1 MKDSL
6 FILFQNSVP
15 KHLITRLGGNF
26 AESENKLIKTRFINF
41 FLNNFDINMEEA
53 EESDPAAYKSFNA
66 FFTRALKA
74 GVRPID
80 EASNSVACPADGAV
94 SQIGSIDDGEVFQA
108 KGKSF
113 DITTLLGG
121 NVDDSKPF
129 QNGQFTTI
137 YLSPRDY
144 HRVHMPIDGKL
155 LKTIYCPGP
164 LFSVNQTTA
173 ENVDSLFA
181 RNERLVSIFETEVGP
196 MAYVMVGAM
205 VVGGMETVWQKDV
218 FTDRRTPLV
227 TDYSDSDI
235 RLSKGDELGRFKVG
249 STVILAFAENAV
261 KWREQ
266 FEATSPTVMGEAI
279 ADFAQ

>member
-15 KHLITRLGGNF
+15 KHLITRLGGNL
-26 AESENKLIKTRFINF
+26 AESENQQIKTRFINF
-41 FLNNFDINMEEA
+41 FLRNFDIDMSEA
-53 EESDPAAYKSFNA
+53 EESDPTAYKSFNA
-66 FFTRALKA
+66 FFTRALKP
-74 GVRPID
+74 GIRPID
-80 EASNSVACPADGAV
+80 EASNSVACPADGAI
-94 SQIGSIDDGEVFQA
+94 SQIGAISDGEVFQA

-113 DITTLLGG
+113 DVTTLLGG
-121 NVDDSKPF
+121 DAADSAPF
-129 QNGQFTTI
+129 QNGQFATI

-181 RNERLVSIFETEVGP
+181 RNERLVSIFETAAGP

-218 FTDRRTPLV
+218 FTDRGTPLV
-227 TDYSDSDI
+227 TDYSDADI
-235 RLSKGDELGRFKVG
+235 TLKKGDELGRFKVG
-249 STVILAFAENAV
+249 STVILTFAKDAIN
-261 KWREQ
+261 WRQQ
-266 FEATSPTVMGEAI
+266 FVASATTVMGEAI
-279 ADFAQ
+279 ADF